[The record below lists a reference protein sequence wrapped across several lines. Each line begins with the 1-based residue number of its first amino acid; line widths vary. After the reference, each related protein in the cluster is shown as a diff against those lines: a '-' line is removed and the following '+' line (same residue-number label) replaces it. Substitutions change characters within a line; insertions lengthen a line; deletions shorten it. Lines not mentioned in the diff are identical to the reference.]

1 MPTGILVCRKTARTI
16 NRAELHRSVTR
27 INLIHQSRLYDALVF
42 HQPRCCM
49 STFLTLKQLQNFKN
63 ELLELRRQLRLEL
76 QAEVIG
82 RTVNE
87 AAPNLIS
94 QDDSREFI
102 LAVHN
107 ELEACEAALYRLEQ
121 GCFGLCVSCGEEIE
135 LSRLIASPV
144 TSCCLRCQSFT
155 KVV

>member
-1 MPTGILVCRKTARTI
+1 M
-16 NRAELHRSVTR
+16 
-27 INLIHQSRLYDALVF
+27 
-42 HQPRCCM
+42 
-49 STFLTLKQLQNFKN
+49 
-63 ELLELRRQLRLEL
+63 
-76 QAEVIG
+76 
-82 RTVNE
+82 NE

>member
-1 MPTGILVCRKTARTI
+1 
-16 NRAELHRSVTR
+16 
-27 INLIHQSRLYDALVF
+27 
-42 HQPRCCM
+42 M

-63 ELLELRRQLRLEL
+63 ELLELRQQLRLEL
-76 QAEVIG
+76 QAEVVG

-87 AAPNLIS
+87 TVANPIS

-102 LAVHN
+102 ASLHA

-121 GCFGLCVSCGEEIE
+121 GCFGVCVACGEEVE
-135 LSRLIASPV
+135 LSRLVASPV
-144 TSCCLRCQSFT
+144 TSCCLRCQSLK